1 MKLRKS
7 DPLAGLKPL
16 RGGAINGKRTKLRE
30 KKLSDVRN
38 DYRWQSDTEL
48 AELDAAPTLIMS
60 FSIYLLDYASVLHQ
74 HDHYRFPLA
83 VETLEGQHIGNCTCY
98 DIDEKKGEAQ
108 IGIMIGDRNY
118 WDKGYGS
125 DAVKTLVDHVFN
137 ITHLNRLYLKTLDW
151 NKRAQQCFAK
161 CGFLPCGQLKRSGH
175 TFVLME
181 LKRRQWEKRQHHSSL
196 PTAGES

>member
-7 DPLAGLKPL
+7 DKLAGLKPL
-16 RGGAINGKRTKLRE
+16 RGSVITGEKIKLRE

-38 DYRWQSDTEL
+38 DYRWQSDREL
-48 AELDAAPTLIMS
+48 AELDASPILIMS

-74 HDHYRFPLA
+74 QDHYRFPLA
-83 VETLEGQHIGNCTCY
+83 IETLEGKHIGNCTCY

-108 IGIMIGDRNY
+108 IGIMIGDRDY
-118 WDKGYGS
+118 WDKGYGT
-125 DAVKTLVDHVFN
+125 DAVNTLVDHVFDV
-137 ITHLNRLYLKTLDW
+137 TRLNRLYLKTLDW

-161 CGFLPCGQLKRSGH
+161 CGFTPCGQLKRNSH
-175 TFVLME
+175 NFVLME
-181 LKRRQWEKRQHHSSL
+181 LKREQWEKRHKSSL